1 MPGTGLT
8 GDLFDDLPLPIVS
21 TDYKPIIR
29 GTQTFKTPAID
40 VPTLFAVANDAN
52 GQQFRG
58 AFTNDATGYWKQ
70 VLMPTVINGTNVGWN
85 DVVYI
90 SQLNKF
96 FACAASGSNN
106 REGIVSSDDGKQW
119 WGGVIPTG
127 FNPQQIAYAPSLGMI
142 AVVSNSGPT
151 TTARVLTSTDGGKN
165 WTTRS
170 IPTASVSPN
179 CIAWSPTLSL
189 FVIAGDSNTIHTSPD
204 GITWTA
210 RTGPTSHN
218 WRWAIWV
225 GGTINKFFVTTYDFN
240 VGPMVSSDG
249 INWSIVTLAG
259 GGLAVGGMIAYS
271 PTLPMIIFVDDN
283 NPGLCYSSDGV
294 TWGRITTGIGSN
306 KLHGVCWSA
315 YLGLFIITT
324 EGGPILTSPN
334 GTTWTIQAGISN
346 ILWKRICASR

>member
-119 WGGVIPTG
+119 WGGVIP
-127 FNPQQIAYAPSLGMI
+127 PSI
-142 AVVSNSGPT
+142 SSSSRPT
-151 TTARVLTSTDGGKN
+151 TSTLDRWSRLTVSTGQSSPSRV
-165 WTTRS
+165 
-170 IPTASVSPN
+170 A
-179 CIAWSPTLSL
+179 
-189 FVIAGDSNTIHTSPD
+189 DSQ
-204 GITWTA
+204 
-210 RTGPTSHN
+210 
-218 WRWAIWV
+218 
-225 GGTINKFFVTTYDFN
+225 
-240 VGPMVSSDG
+240 
-249 INWSIVTLAG
+249 LA
-259 GGLAVGGMIAYS
+259 
-271 PTLPMIIFVDDN
+271 
-283 NPGLCYSSDGV
+283 
-294 TWGRITTGIGSN
+294 
-306 KLHGVCWSA
+306 
-315 YLGLFIITT
+315 
-324 EGGPILTSPN
+324 E
-334 GTTWTIQAGISN
+334 
-346 ILWKRICASR
+346 